1 MNGPLKHM
9 HIGDAPLSA
18 AMRVAAAKPKRAP
31 QTPRKFPRR
40 PYLNVLSETI
50 PLFYIC
56 QNRHGF
62 WVARDS
68 EGRSGGLFLRKDS
81 ALRFARKKSEPAG
94 CAMMLL
100 PEPLELDIENQG
112 NRIAAPLGSA
122 IDVVTRRAPTLAV
135 FIGMVVT
142 EWHKLVDQVSN
153 ALASERKHRAAIEQ
167 ELFHGQY
174 WLASKND
181 DDLPIS

>member
-1 MNGPLKHM
+1 MNIPLKHM
-9 HIGDAPLSA
+9 NTERPPLSA
-18 AMRVAAAKPKRAP
+18 AMRLAAAKPARGS
-31 QTPRKFPRR
+31 QTARKFPRR
-40 PYLNVLSETI
+40 PHLNVLSETI

-68 EGRSGGLFLRKDS
+68 EGRSGGLFLRKDA
-81 ALRFARKKSEPAG
+81 ALRFARKNSEPVG

-100 PEPLELDIENQG
+100 AESIELDIENKG
-112 NRIAAPLGSA
+112 NRIAVPLGSV
-122 IDVVTRRAPTLAV
+122 IDVVTQRAPTFAAFV
-135 FIGMVVT
+135 GMVVT
-142 EWHKLVDQVSN
+142 EWRKLVEQVSN
-153 ALASERKHRAAIEQ
+153 AFASERKHRAAIEQ

-181 DDLPIS
+181 DDLPIP

>member
-1 MNGPLKHM
+1 MNRLLTYTNVER
-9 HIGDAPLSA
+9 APLSA
-18 AMRVAAAKPKRAP
+18 AMRLAAAKPERAP
-31 QTPRKFPRR
+31 QMPRKFPKR

-62 WVARDS
+62 WVARDC
-68 EGRSGGLFLRKDS
+68 EGKSGGIFLRKVS
-81 ALRFARKKSEPAG
+81 AFRFARKNSEPVG

-100 PEPLELDIENQG
+100 AEPIELDIENKG
-112 NRIAAPLGSA
+112 NRIAVPLDRA
-122 IDVVTRRAPTLAV
+122 IDVVTRRAPALAA

-142 EWHKLVDQVSN
+142 EWKKLAEQVAN
-153 ALASERKHRAAIEQ
+153 AFASERRHRAAIEQ

-181 DDLPIS
+181 DDLPIP